1 MEHPIDYHE
10 FRKKKSDKLEPD
22 PGRQGGIGNLF
33 LAQVIVVLLTA
44 IILLFINIGSPEGLQ
59 GLKEFFKTQVQ
70 GDKGITQTVA
80 EVFNGFTDFL
90 TASSSDSGSAAA
102 GASAS
107 NFSSA
112 ASGESSSVDSQNS
125 SSASNSS
132 SSGSSE
138 MSSESTNSS
147 ISLPPGTSSLAMGM
161 GGEENPLPLFR
172 ESAGLSEMDLTPLQT
187 DFVVPLHGLISCGYG
202 YRSHPI
208 TGLPD
213 FHKGIDIPAE
223 EGTPIAAFRDGTVIQ
238 AQASVSFGNFV
249 AIQHDDNTITRYG
262 HCSSLN
268 VAVGDQ
274 VKAGDTIGFVGNTG
288 YSTGNHCH
296 FDISV
301 GGVFIDPLKVLP
313 SHVETGYVTV

>member
-10 FRKKKSDKLEPD
+10 FRKKKNEEFEPNVNKK
-22 PGRQGGIGNLF
+22 GGIGNLF
-33 LAQVIVVLLTA
+33 LVQIIVVLLTA
-44 IILLFINIGSPEGLQ
+44 ILLLFVNIGYPEGMQ

-70 GDKGITQTVA
+70 GDEGITQAVTD
-80 EVFNGFTDFL
+80 VFQEFTEFL
-90 TASSSDSGSAAA
+90 TSSTSDSSNGRSGS
-102 GASAS
+102 
-107 NFSSA
+107 
-112 ASGESSSVDSQNS
+112 E
-125 SSASNSS
+125 SSASLDSS
-132 SSGSSE
+132 LSSQGTSSESMSSTSSGSD
-138 MSSESTNSS
+138 SS
-147 ISLPPGTSSLAMGM
+147 IALSSGTSTLAMGM

-172 ESAGLSEMDLTPLQT
+172 ESANLAQVDLTPLQT
-187 DFVVPLHGLISCGYG
+187 DFVVPLHGYISSGYG
-202 YRSHPI
+202 YRNHPI

-223 EGTPIAAFRDGTVIQ
+223 EGTPISAFRGGTVIQ
-238 AQASVSFGNFV
+238 AQTSVSFGNFV

-268 VAVGDQ
+268 VAVGDE
-274 VKAGDTIGFVGNTG
+274 VKTGDTIGFVGNTG

-313 SHVETGYVTV
+313 SHVETGYVAV